1 MFLAISVISCTRW
14 WINMAHIGQSIPKI
28 LTMISDFIFYSNN
41 YFQYE
46 TSDLGTDSGSSSSES
61 SENYFDP
68 SEKGIR
74 PDYSEDYNPNQ
85 VLSRSFFPSI
95 TTAYTISYRRYDWSF
110 VKVGF
115 QKIDDIKIE
124 FQAVSW
130 LPSELFSMNVDGLY
144 TFARPPTN
152 NNYYRGTAL
161 NLPF

>member
-1 MFLAISVISCTRW
+1 
-14 WINMAHIGQSIPKI
+14 MAHIGQSIPKI
-28 LTMISDFIFYSNN
+28 LTMISDFIFDSNN

-85 VLSRSFFPSI
+85 VHSRSFFPSI

-124 FQAVSW
+124 FQAVS
-130 LPSELFSMNVDGLY
+130 
-144 TFARPPTN
+144 
-152 NNYYRGTAL
+152 
-161 NLPF
+161 

>member
-1 MFLAISVISCTRW
+1 
-14 WINMAHIGQSIPKI
+14 MAHMGQSIPKI

-46 TSDLGTDSGSSSSES
+46 TSDLETDSGSSSSES

-74 PDYSEDYNPNQ
+74 PDYSEDYNQNQ
-85 VLSRSFFPSI
+85 VLSRSFLPS
-95 TTAYTISYRRYDWSF
+95 TISYRRSDRSF

-124 FQAVSW
+124 FQAVS
-130 LPSELFSMNVDGLY
+130 
-144 TFARPPTN
+144 
-152 NNYYRGTAL
+152 
-161 NLPF
+161 